1 MRATSGKRLLTIS
14 RQAGNFPLMAVQ
26 TPQFR
31 MANQVVGGRLN
42 EILAGYQAAGHPP
55 EHISRLLFA
64 EHELAVSRQTL
75 VRWLDALDS
84 PADAD
89 SPDDDEPVAATG

>member
-1 MRATSGKRLLTIS
+1 
-14 RQAGNFPLMAVQ
+14 MAVQ

-31 MANQVVGGRLN
+31 MADQVVGGRLTD
-42 EILAGYQAAGHPP
+42 ILAGYRAAGHPP
-55 EHISRLLFA
+55 EHISRLLYA

-75 VRWLDALDS
+75 VRWLDALFPTDV
-84 PADAD
+84 D